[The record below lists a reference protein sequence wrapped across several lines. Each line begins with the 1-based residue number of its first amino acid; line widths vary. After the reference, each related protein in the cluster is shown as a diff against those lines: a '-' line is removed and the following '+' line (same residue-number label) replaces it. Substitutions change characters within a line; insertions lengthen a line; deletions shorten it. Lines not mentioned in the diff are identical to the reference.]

1 MKWRDCVLV
10 EFSHELIGKALS
22 ARWFHLPYLSREC
35 PALNAR
41 RVFPPGLPLRPVSQ
55 FALGH
60 PSFSS
65 AIISARGTPLSLTKW
80 SSVQNTSLLLL
91 NSDTTKCSSSLSG
104 GERRSPTMGQPR
116 GPEGRGWGRT
126 RGKTCMG
133 QGQGPRVEEEW
144 VHGPSGWGHLFV
156 ETEGQSIRKGDNRAG
171 PRGRV
176 GAGGSQFPQHWR
188 IWKPGRKMPSASSI
202 PHLSREKDVHG
213 KNGSQGKGD

>member
-1 MKWRDCVLV
+1 MKWRGCVLV

-22 ARWFHLPYLSREC
+22 PCWFRLPYLSREH
-35 PALNAR
+35 PALNTR
-41 RVFPPGLPLRPVSQ
+41 RVFPLGLPLRPISQ

-60 PSFSS
+60 PSFLL
-65 AIISARGTPLSLTKW
+65 AVISARGTPLSLTKW

-91 NSDTTKCSSSLSG
+91 NSDTTNCFSSLSS

-116 GPEGRGWGRT
+116 GPEGRGRGRT

-133 QGQGPRVEEEW
+133 QGQGPRMEEERVHAPSSW
-144 VHGPSGWGHLFV
+144 VHLFV

-176 GAGGSQFPQHWR
+176 GAGGSQSPQRWR

-202 PHLSREKDVHG
+202 PHLSLKKDVHG